1 MLKSSMRRISSC
13 FVLLALLCVVS
24 ATAAPEAVLL
34 QKVDEINDKA
44 VIMRRNGEQYEIQYG
59 VGVISISSFLGKAV
73 VINSPG
79 IFLGVGSSIVLPGR
93 DQSARI
99 WDSTPMGGGLSSS
112 PALPSSSE
120 SGVIEREISLFDA
133 KGEAVAYIDTEDSNE
148 MVIYLWTGEPVA
160 YVRKASYTREAAS
173 IYGFN
178 GRHLGWFES
187 GVVRTHK
194 GKAVGFVRDAIRNI
208 AVKAERTKQ
217 MKRMCPM
224 KDMASMAPMQPMAV
238 AKFSLVPLRVFLGL
252 GSKEEIDFDED

>member
-1 MLKSSMRRISSC
+1 MFKSNMRRIYTR
-13 FVLLALLCVVS
+13 FVLFALLSVVS
-24 ATAAPEAVLL
+24 AIAAPEAVLL
-34 QKVDEINDKA
+34 QKVDEINNKA
-44 VIMRRNGEQYEIQYG
+44 VIMRRGGEQYQIDYG

-73 VINSPG
+73 VIDSPG

-99 WDSTPMGGGLSSS
+99 WDSTQMGGGLTSS
-112 PALPSSSE
+112 PALPSSAT

-133 KGEAVAYIDTEDSNE
+133 RGEAVAYIDTEDSDE

-160 YVRKASYTREAAS
+160 YVRKANYTGEAAS

-194 GKAVGFVRDAIRNI
+194 GRAVGFVRGAISNI
-208 AVKAERTKQ
+208 TLKAERMKH
-217 MKRMCPM
+217 MKRMSPM
-224 KDMASMAPMQPMAV
+224 KNMASMAPMQQMEV

-252 GSKEEIDFDED
+252 GSKEEIEFDED